1 MFVAILSLDIRR
13 SEKKKGDCCGL
24 LYCKPKSPFCCHGKL
39 GMNPDGTPREPIAKK
54 ILREYYGPFLLKN
67 PVRIAVLVFFTGF
80 MAFNIYGATQ
90 L

>member
-1 MFVAILSLDIRR
+1 
-13 SEKKKGDCCGL
+13 
-24 LYCKPKSPFCCHGKL
+24 
-39 GMNPDGTPREPIAKK
+39 MNSDGTPREPIARK

-90 L
+90 LELDWDIEWFVEDDFEVKDSLDIRDKYFGDSGWSIKYYTV